1 MTSTIPHVE
10 LVDIG
15 KRFSGVQALQ
25 GITLAIER
33 GTVHGLVGE
42 NGAGKSTLGRIIAG
56 AHTPDTGTM
65 RVDGTEV
72 SYRAPRDALARRR
85 DDDRAGAH
93 ARAPAE
99 RARERLPGQ

>member
-1 MTSTIPHVE
+1 MSSTTPHVE

-25 GITLAIER
+25 GITLSIER

-56 AHTPDTGTM
+56 AHAPDAGTM
-65 RVDGTEV
+65 TVDG
-72 SYRAPRDALARRR
+72 
-85 DDDRAGAH
+85 
-93 ARAPAE
+93 
-99 RARERLPGQ
+99 